1 MIKPFLSLLPLLLFS
16 GCVHDISVAPEL
28 SRIKK
33 ERPVTIHRSVA
44 YYISPEQYDLQVTTP
59 GGNNDEL
66 RYSPYKESEAALKKV
81 LENIFTEV
89 HRIDSLDDPKI
100 NEHRIRF
107 IFIPQIETMSYSN
120 SNVDWQPTK
129 FNFILKVKFLTADN
143 KETFHESY
151 AQGKGIANFGRYQD
165 NPAYA
170 VEIASRSAFL
180 QFQDEV
186 ISERERFR

>member
-1 MIKPFLSLLPLLLFS
+1 MRTFLLLLPLLLMS
-16 GCVHDISVAPEL
+16 GCVHDISVTPEL
-28 SRIKK
+28 SKLKK
-33 ERPVTIHRSVA
+33 VRPVTIHRSVA
-44 YYISPEQYDLQVTTP
+44 YYIPSELYTLQVTTP

-66 RYSPYKESEAALKKV
+66 RYRPYQESEAALAKV
-81 LENIFTEV
+81 LGNIFTNV

-100 NEHRIRF
+100 DEHQVRF
-107 IFIPQIETMSYSN
+107 IFVPQIETMSYSN

-129 FNFILKVKFLTADN
+129 FSFILKVKFLTADN

-151 AQGKGIANFGRYQD
+151 AQGRGIANFGRYQE

-180 QFQDEV
+180 QLQDE
-186 ISERERFR
+186 IIDQRALFR

>member
-1 MIKPFLSLLPLLLFS
+1 MRTFLLLLPLVFMS

-28 SRIKK
+28 SKLEK
-33 ERPVTIHRSVA
+33 VRPVTIHRTVA
-44 YYISPEQYDLQVTTP
+44 YYISPEQYALQVTTP

-66 RYSPYKESEAALKKV
+66 RYRPYQESEAALKKV

-100 NEHRIRF
+100 EKHHVRF
-107 IFIPQIETMSYSN
+107 IFVPQIETMSYSN

-129 FNFILKVKFLTADN
+129 FSFILKVAFLAPDGAP
-143 KETFHESY
+143 FYESY
-151 AQGKGIANFGRYQD
+151 AQGKGSANFGRYRD

-180 QFQDEV
+180 QFQDE
-186 ISERERFR
+186 IITERERFR